1 MTTYSFD
8 HSVHTLYTPDHL
20 SWERDGETIFF
31 TDPLTQDCVSLG
43 GLLLH
48 YPEVS
53 TEPYPLTLG
62 HSYSGLICETLPEG
76 SVVAIPYNT
85 ALTKNSSG
93 LWEYPQTTPA
103 TLVHSAIYTVLRIGE
118 TIYTPQLDHCGTI
131 VSWL

>member
-8 HSVHTLYTPDHL
+8 TSIHTLYTPDHL

-31 TDPLTQDCVSLG
+31 TDPLTQDCFSLG
-43 GLLLH
+43 GLLFH

-62 HSYSGLICETLPEG
+62 HSYSGLICETLPKG
-76 SVVAIPYNT
+76 SVVALPHYT

-103 TLVHSAIYTVLRIGE
+103 TLVPSAIYTVLRIGE
-118 TIYTPQLDHCGTI
+118 TISTHPSLTI
-131 VSWL
+131 VVQ